1 MTASA
6 RPSRP
11 HSLRAR
17 LLGLVL
23 ACILVGSA
31 VLAGTAYRGALHEA
45 DAMNDLHLQQVA
57 QSLRAN
63 VPFGALGGLGGGADL
78 DLLVQIWGPDGA
90 ELYRSARVPL
100 PQRAVLG
107 FSDVTQDGVRY
118 RVYSIQTPLQTVQIA
133 QDLDARQRRARAQ
146 ALRATLPALLTGP
159 LLMLAVAWVIART
172 LAPVERMRR
181 QVAARAADDWEP
193 LPDDRLPDEVRPLVQ
208 ELNLLF
214 GRTRQAFAAQRQFV
228 ADAAHELRSP
238 LTALKLQAQALG
250 RAPDDAARAVAV
262 GRLSQGIDRAIAL
275 VGQLLDLA
283 RQDAGG
289 GAAAATAPPAGVP
302 LDALVRQ
309 AVADAVPLAKARGI
323 DIGVPQLDTSRVT
336 AHADA
341 LAMLLRNLLDNA
353 VKFTPTGGRID
364 VCLAD
369 APGGARLT
377 VDDSGPGIP
386 EEERARVFDR
396 FYRSPDAAAGG
407 SGLGLAIVEAVAR
420 RHGAA
425 LRLDRAPQ
433 LGGLRVEVRFPPVAT
448 PA

>member
-1 MTASA
+1 MSTGA

-31 VLAGTAYRGALHEA
+31 VLAGTAYRGALREA

-289 GAAAATAPPAGVP
+289 GSSAATAPPAAVP